1 MLAFISRFGVGL
13 ALGHVLPRLPM
24 LVVTRGKAANAR
36 FAPHPAPV
44 HLEPHLTARL
54 LLMRRLWWL
63 VLPASLIPMAFG
75 AASLVS
81 GNAAF
86 GFGLWIASGWTA
98 LHRLLALVK
107 LDVAPVRLETA
118 QRLQA
123 VMDRCAGDEA
133 CCAHPVPVWESEA
146 VRCAACRSMLD
157 PMPRPDLGR
166 PRSDPWPVRFL
177 RLWVAD
183 GHAMLL
189 AEPRPP
195 TG

>member
-1 MLAFISRFGVGL
+1 VFDVVSRFAIGL
-13 ALGHVLPRLPM
+13 ALGHLLPRLPM
-24 LVVTRGKAANAR
+24 MLVTRGKTANAR

-44 HLEPHLTARL
+44 RLEPHLTARV

-63 VLPASLIPMAFG
+63 VLPASLIPMSFG

-98 LHRLLALVK
+98 LQRVLTLLN
-107 LDVAPVRLETA
+107 LDVAPIRLETA
-118 QRLQA
+118 HRLQA
-123 VMDRCAGDEA
+123 VMDRSAGDDG
-133 CCAHPVPVWESEA
+133 CCALPEPVWEAEA
-146 VRCAACRSMLD
+146 VRCAACRTLLD

-166 PRSDPWPVRFL
+166 PRSDRWPARFL

-189 AEPRPP
+189 AEPKVPNE
-195 TG
+195 